1 MGNDSWQLDRVADAY
16 DVARSMDSGFALF
29 PSFDM
34 GIIPCREER
43 DGDML
48 RDFVNAYHNHS
59 NQLAFKGNPLASTF
73 GGQGCYFGQPTVNE
87 GWRRV
92 LKRGLPAVHFLASF
106 FMDPGIYGSMDS
118 ADGAFSVSLISL
130 SVGGAGTDS
139 RCSGTRHGPWGT
151 TTSRTNTTLSS
162 GSYSKGGRIWLQFP
176 LGSLR

>member
-1 MGNDSWQLDRVADAY
+1 MGTDSWQLDRVADAY
-16 DVARSMDSGFALF
+16 EVARSMGSGFGLF

-48 RDFVNAYHNHS
+48 RDYVNKYHDHS
-59 NQLAFKGNPLASTF
+59 NQLAFKGSALVSTF
-73 GGQGCYFGQPTVNE
+73 GGQGCYFGQTTVNE

-118 ADGAFSVSLISL
+118 ADGAFSVSFVVRYEGGLAL
-130 SVGGAGTDS
+130 TCGVVGLGMADGEL
-139 RCSGTRHGPWGT
+139 RHHE
-151 TTSRTNTTLSS
+151 
-162 GSYSKGGRIWLQFP
+162 RI
-176 LGSLR
+176 